1 LPTVGA
7 DAMAKTGS
15 KSTDPELSFADLL
28 ERVAQRIQQG
38 EVLDEEAIRSECP
51 EHAERLC
58 KMLPALEFLADL
70 SEWGAVSGGDPPPDI
85 APATAAENR
94 RGVVGDFRI
103 LREIGCGGMGVVYEA
118 EQISLR
124 RRVALKILPFASMLD
139 SRKLVRFQNES
150 HAAASLA
157 HPNIVQLST
166 INLRHDRGHYCAI
179 AGLGSQAA
187 EALEHAHQ
195 MGIIHRDIKPLN
207 LLIDGAGHPWVT
219 DFGLVITQTGG
230 NLTVSG
236 DVLGTPRYMS
246 PEQAAGDG
254 HVLDHRT
261 DIVDD
266 KPIAARRPN
275 LIARLAKWSRRNR
288 PIVLAVAVVLLL
300 VAVASP
306 PVAVNQAHLRQI
318 AEDHAR
324 REAEARLETER
335 ERNRAEAN
343 LAMALRAVDGMY
355 TELAKRYL
363 TKTPQAGL
371 FRLLSC
377 IALSLRRASNER
389 LARQNG
395 LAGLFVD
402 AAQLS
407 DPSEDRASGL
417 GGCVGHVPGRAAL
430 WRRGGL
436 GLLFCVRQRGA
447 MARGAGNARISLWPR
462 VFRGHRVMKR
472 TLIEQRSP
480 CLMSA

>member
-1 LPTVGA
+1 MPTVGA

-266 KPIAARRPN
+266 KPISARGEPDRQARQVVAAQQADCAGGRRCPSPGSRRQPAGGSQPGAPSPDCRRPRS
-275 LIARLAKWSRRNR
+275 ARGRSQAGNGEGAKPRRGESGHGAASRRWNVHR
-288 PIVLAVAVVLLL
+288 ACQALPYENA
-300 VAVASP
+300 ASGTV
-306 PVAVNQAHLRQI
+306 PVAQLH
-318 AEDHAR
+318 
-324 REAEARLETER
+324 
-335 ERNRAEAN
+335 RALVEE
-343 LAMALRAVDGMY
+343 G
-355 TELAKRYL
+355 
-363 TKTPQAGL
+363 
-371 FRLLSC
+371 
-377 IALSLRRASNER
+377 
-389 LARQNG
+389 
-395 LAGLFVD
+395 
-402 AAQLS
+402 
-407 DPSEDRASGL
+407 
-417 GGCVGHVPGRAAL
+417 
-430 WRRGGL
+430 
-436 GLLFCVRQRGA
+436 
-447 MARGAGNARISLWPR
+447 
-462 VFRGHRVMKR
+462 
-472 TLIEQRSP
+472 IE
-480 CLMSA
+480 